1 MEVDSTVKSS
11 TPPGL
16 PLQRGGTKLPHPHA
30 LFGDAPTS
38 KGEEK
43 HPGQPRGVAP
53 TTLVR
58 VKTSRASGPGDFI
71 FNKFIEEESAVRRSV
86 LCVALSAGLFVCFSG
101 VAWSVNP
108 TGYGQAGGEYDIR
121 IPRVPAGHLAK
132 AKKVKPPF
140 EATPEVLAEGQS
152 HFPGLSEGASVAM
165 VPKARATAPR
175 PRTCRSNPAT
185 LRIRNFINYARRAN

>member
-1 MEVDSTVKSS
+1 MAPHFSIKTF
-11 TPPGL
+11 PCL
-16 PLQRGGTKLPHPHA
+16 PIGCRQLRRS
-30 LFGDAPTS
+30 FGDWYVFTYSGRDRPLCLS
-38 KGEEK
+38 FR

-53 TTLVR
+53 TTQVR

-140 EATPEVLAEGQS
+140 EATPEVLAEGES
-152 HFPGLSEGASVAM
+152 HFPGCRRVRQLPWSRRQGRRRRGQEPADPTPQLYESEIS
-165 VPKARATAPR
+165 
-175 PRTCRSNPAT
+175 
-185 LRIRNFINYARRAN
+185 